1 MDPSEPGAALVERF
15 PLPLFILIILVT
27 RAAVSQSP
35 NGTISGLVVDPSGRA
50 IIGAEI
56 IIANDETGIRHA
68 GVTNSEGIYALSNLP
83 PGTYRIQISK
93 PGFKTVIKPDLAL
106 NVQDALAINFTLPVG
121 AVAETVTV
129 EGGAPLMDTESA
141 AVSTVVDRDFAE
153 NLPMNGRSFQSL
165 LYLTPGI

>member
-1 MDPSEPGAALVERF
+1 MDPSEPGAALAKRL
-15 PLPLFILIILVT
+15 PLPLFILIILLT

-106 NVQDALAINFTLPVG
+106 NVQDALAINGFASTRRNSASASSKSPGSYTML
-121 AVAETVTV
+121 VT
-129 EGGAPLMDTESA
+129 
-141 AVSTVVDRDFAE
+141 
-153 NLPMNGRSFQSL
+153 
-165 LYLTPGI
+165 